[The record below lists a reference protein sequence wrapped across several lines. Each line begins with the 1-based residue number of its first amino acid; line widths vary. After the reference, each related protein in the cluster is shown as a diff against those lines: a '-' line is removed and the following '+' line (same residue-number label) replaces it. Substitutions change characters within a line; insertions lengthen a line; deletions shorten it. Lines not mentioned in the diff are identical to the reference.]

1 MIDNQPGRQCSCC
14 EEELP
19 ASFFRIP
26 GHYKQC
32 RTCVSVKEENRRRN
46 AAAAAATTAA
56 ADVKECGRCGKLLPG
71 SSFYVYT
78 RSSSGLK
85 ACCKDC
91 HKLYVRDNKARIRS
105 VPRLKS
111 TLPNSQICSKC
122 GQEKLLSD
130 FHISRYSPHGVR
142 SQCKLCLK
150 AHRREYYRSGNET

>member
-26 GHYKQC
+26 GRYKQC
-32 RTCVSVKEENRRRN
+32 RTCDSVKDKNRQRN
-46 AAAAAATTAA
+46 AAVAAAAT

-78 RSSSGLK
+78 RSSPGLK
-85 ACCKDC
+85 ARCKDC
-91 HKLYVRDNKARIRS
+91 HKLYARDNNARIRS

-130 FHISRYSPHGVR
+130 FYTSRSSALGVR
-142 SQCKLCLK
+142 RQCKLCTKKQRIL
-150 AHRREYYRSGNET
+150 RIR